1 MVKYITLGKFN
12 KYYFFLLGSVAVR
25 IIKVFIIG
33 FKTSLNNQIYLF
45 KHKPFFIRHP
55 FFMEFLQYFFFA
67 LIGFI
72 LEMIYYR
79 NNNNKLS
86 NDKADE
92 ATENNNDSINYDNIN
107 NDIASDKIGEIND
120 KKNFWKILLVI
131 FFCFLSLIVSDLLEN
146 LGVTSLKLWPLEYI
160 FLIIFSK
167 KILNR
172 ILYKHQNVSLLIII
186 VFCSIIVVVNSFT
199 PISTQENRLK
209 GEKSNIYKA
218 ISNFGCHFIPI
229 IIIIY
234 LIIMI
239 LNAFSIVSF
248 KWLMDIQYITITR
261 IIMYIGMMGFIISF
275 ALFFIVSNK
284 SCGKSDDEES
294 IRVNLSKICPFNEST
309 NLYYENYR
317 NLTRVQKDSNFYI
330 DIFLA
335 LILFLVVSFLNIFF
349 NFMII
354 KNLDPFYLMQSNSI
368 FHAIIEIIDYSI
380 TLGTINKN
388 DNNEEYNNYKKI
400 FPGRHIKFALS
411 SVNNGVSIIFSLIY
425 FEIIELHFCGLD
437 QYLRRNIL
445 KREALDKQIL
455 LLTIEEEEEDEN
467 EKENNDNQ

>member
-1 MVKYITLGKFN
+1 ME
-12 KYYFFLLGSVAVR
+12 
-25 IIKVFIIG
+25 
-33 FKTSLNNQIYLF
+33 IY
-45 KHKPFFIRHP
+45 
-55 FFMEFLQYFFFA
+55 
-67 LIGFI
+67 
-72 LEMIYYR
+72 
-79 NNNNKLS
+79 
-86 NDKADE
+86 
-92 ATENNNDSINYDNIN
+92 
-107 NDIASDKIGEIND
+107 
-120 KKNFWKILLVI
+120 
-131 FFCFLSLIVSDLLEN
+131 
-146 LGVTSLKLWPLEYI
+146 
-160 FLIIFSK
+160 
-167 KILNR
+167 
-172 ILYKHQNVSLLIII
+172 
-186 VFCSIIVVVNSFT
+186 
-199 PISTQENRLK
+199 LK

-309 NLYYENYR
+309 TLYYENYR
-317 NLTRVQKDSNFYI
+317 NLTRVEKNSNFYI

-388 DNNEEYNNYKKI
+388 KDNKNNNNYETI

-411 SVNNGVSIIFSLIY
+411 IINNGVSIIFSLIY

-467 EKENNDNQ
+467 EKENNGNQ

>member
-107 NDIASDKIGEIND
+107 IDIASDKIGEIND

-146 LGVTSLKLWPLEYI
+146 LGVTSLK
-160 FLIIFSK
+160 
-167 KILNR
+167 
-172 ILYKHQNVSLLIII
+172 
-186 VFCSIIVVVNSFT
+186 
-199 PISTQENRLK
+199 LK

-317 NLTRVQKDSNFYI
+317 NLTRVEKDSNFYI

-388 DNNEEYNNYKKI
+388 KDNNEEYNNYKKI

-411 SVNNGVSIIFSLIY
+411 IVNNGVSIIFSLIY

-455 LLTIEEEEEDEN
+455 LLTIDEEEEDEN

>member
-107 NDIASDKIGEIND
+107 IDIASDKIGEIND

-146 LGVTSLKLWPLEYI
+146 LGVTSLK
-160 FLIIFSK
+160 
-167 KILNR
+167 
-172 ILYKHQNVSLLIII
+172 
-186 VFCSIIVVVNSFT
+186 
-199 PISTQENRLK
+199 LK

-317 NLTRVQKDSNFYI
+317 NLTRVEKDSNFYI

-349 NFMII
+349 KFMII

-388 DNNEEYNNYKKI
+388 KDNNEEYNNYKKI

-411 SVNNGVSIIFSLIY
+411 IVNNGVSIIFSLIY

-455 LLTIEEEEEDEN
+455 LLTIDEEEEDEN

>member
-92 ATENNNDSINYDNIN
+92 ATENNNDS
-107 NDIASDKIGEIND
+107 DKIGEIND

-146 LGVTSLKLWPLEYI
+146 LGVTSLK
-160 FLIIFSK
+160 
-167 KILNR
+167 
-172 ILYKHQNVSLLIII
+172 
-186 VFCSIIVVVNSFT
+186 
-199 PISTQENRLK
+199 LK

-309 NLYYENYR
+309 TLYYENYR

-349 NFMII
+349 YFMII

-388 DNNEEYNNYKKI
+388 KDNKNNNNYETI

-411 SVNNGVSIIFSLIY
+411 IINNGVSIIFSLIY

-467 EKENNDNQ
+467 EKENNGNQ